1 MRFFTN
7 LFLSL
12 QNYWLYLHTSN
23 QSDFCKM
30 LTHNQK
36 IAFTSILIE
45 MANADQCIH
54 ISECSVLQHILS
66 LLAVDAETFKIAK
79 EVSLP
84 IALEVM
90 NNASDDAK
98 ILLAKHLVEVID
110 ADQQVHP
117 AEIKLLNEIAQ
128 RLNLHLLF

>member
-1 MRFFTN
+1 
-7 LFLSL
+7 
-12 QNYWLYLHTSN
+12 
-23 QSDFCKM
+23 M

-110 ADQQVHP
+110 VDQQVHP

>member
-1 MRFFTN
+1 
-7 LFLSL
+7 
-12 QNYWLYLHTSN
+12 
-23 QSDFCKM
+23 M

-54 ISECSVLQHILS
+54 ISECSILQHILS

-90 NNASDDAK
+90 NSASHDAK
-98 ILLAKHLVEVID
+98 SLRAKHLVEVID